1 MQVEAP
7 DGVPDAEAAEVPGCR
22 LRLCSGV
29 FLTMQTGR
37 MQEFLKNCSGR
48 CSAREVVE
56 FCS

>member
-1 MQVEAP
+1 MVLQQQAMQVEAP
-7 DGVPDAEAAEVPGCR
+7 EGVPDAEAAAAKCR
-22 LRLCSGV
+22 
-29 FLTMQTGR
+29 FFDTMQTGR